1 MAIPSYEDMMLPVLK
16 LISDGAETIPAC
28 EPHLAKH
35 FGLSEEE
42 REELLPSG
50 KQRVLANRAH
60 WARHYMAQAK
70 LVEPIKR
77 GHFQL
82 TDAGRELLARNPS
95 ALDREALKVY
105 PEFRDFMSRS
115 KAKDDDSRTESGS
128 TEPESSKLDTA
139 TPEDRMAQASAE
151 MDLALTEELL
161 EATLALSPPRFE
173 RLILDLLR
181 AMGYGGGH
189 DTMYRETPVS
199 GDGGIDGIINEDTL
213 GLDAVYIQ
221 AKRYAP
227 DAGVGEPAIRDFIG
241 ALTSVGATKG
251 VFVTTS
257 SFSRPARDIVGR
269 IQQRIV
275 LIDGQRL
282 ARLMIE
288 HDVGVRPRK
297 TYVIRTVDEDY
308 FSDS

>member
-1 MAIPSYEDMMLPVLK
+1 MLPVLR
-16 LISDGAETIPAC
+16 LIADGAETIPAC
-28 EPHLAKH
+28 EPRLAKQ

-50 KQRVLANRAH
+50 KQRILANRAH

-82 TDAGRELLARNPS
+82 TDAGRELLTKNPS
-95 ALDREALKVY
+95 TLDKEALKAF
-105 PEFRDFMSRS
+105 PEFRNFLSRS
-115 KAKDDDSRTESGS
+115 KTRDDVGAENALEVATEA
-128 TEPESSKLDTA
+128 PQNDQA
-139 TPEDRMAQASAE
+139 TPEDRMQQASAE

-161 EATLALSPPRFE
+161 EATLALTPPRFE

-227 DAGVGEPAIRDFIG
+227 GLVVGEPAIRDFIG
-241 ALTSVGATKG
+241 ALTSIGATKG

-275 LIDGQRL
+275 LIDGERL
-282 ARLMIE
+282 ARLMID

-308 FSDS
+308 FSDN